1 LYHLDY
7 LPSAVVDILV
17 AEDYLNEFS
26 PSAADKFTEAI
37 EIQTNNLRKHPLM
50 YPVYRYDES
59 LRCITLPYEYLYFY
73 YVDESAK
80 LIQAY
85 RILRGMQDIEN
96 LI

>member
-1 LYHLDY
+1 VYQLDY

-26 PSAADKFTEAI
+26 PAAADKFTEAI
-37 EIQTNNLRKHPLM
+37 ETQIDNLREHPFM

-59 LRCITLPYEYLYFY
+59 LRCMMLPYEYLYFY

-80 LIQAY
+80 LIQVY
-85 RILRGMQDIEN
+85 RVLRGMQDIEN